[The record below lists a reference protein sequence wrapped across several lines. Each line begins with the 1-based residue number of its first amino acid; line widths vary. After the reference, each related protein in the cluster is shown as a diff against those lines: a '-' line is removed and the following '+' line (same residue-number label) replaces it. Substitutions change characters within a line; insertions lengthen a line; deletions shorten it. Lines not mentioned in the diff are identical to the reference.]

1 MKNLAVYC
9 GSSPGFDDVYTTEA
23 QRLGRILAEKEIGI
37 VYGGGKVGLM
47 GSLADAALDAGGK
60 VCGVIP
66 EFLDTLE
73 LGHDGLEQ
81 LIRVESMHERKALI
95 EKKSDGAIAL
105 PGGFGTLDEF
115 FEMLT
120 WGQLGLHKKP
130 VGLLNTNGFFN
141 HLLAAVE
148 HMVKEGFL
156 KDVNRDM
163 LLYAEDPRSLL
174 EMMQNYV
181 PPLEGKWIMDKR
193 KWKSI

>member
-9 GSSPGFDDVYTTEA
+9 GSSPGFDDVYTKEA

-141 HLLAAVE
+141 HLLAAIE

-156 KDVNRDM
+156 RDVNRDM